1 MKKYIASKKIPD
13 RFSTLNTGQLG
24 ELIFKQWFV
33 QNFQGESIKKS
44 SAEADYNGIDFS
56 DEKGYTYQIKATR
69 RKTYTFNCIIDDF
82 KEHLKADL
90 YVFIQIHEKY
100 AYIESLYNK
109 NEILNL
115 ARQSFKE
122 QKSCFVYAK
131 DLLQQKLF

>member
-1 MKKYIASKKIPD
+1 MRKYIASIKIPD

-69 RKTYTFNCIIDDF
+69 RKPYTFNCIIDDF
-82 KEHLKADL
+82 K
-90 YVFIQIHEKY
+90 
-100 AYIESLYNK
+100 S
-109 NEILNL
+109 
-115 ARQSFKE
+115 
-122 QKSCFVYAK
+122 
-131 DLLQQKLF
+131 